1 MGESTSIKLEVPR
14 ILQFETSTKKIK
26 SVPKTWHFF
35 RNSTTF
41 LRYLIAVFLL
51 LVLLL
56 AFIIAALLL
65 KPKETENDVF
75 IGIEVGF
82 ANVDEIK
89 SFVDEVKGYVNLII
103 VSDLNI
109 TRNATVLYDVFDFLH
124 ARNLY
129 FIPFMSLLEFV
140 DDPDFFQVARQRWD
154 EHFLGVYT
162 FDEPGGKQF
171 DAVEHR
177 PIDEAENYSDAAS
190 KYVRSV
196 SEEGLL
202 LWSRNFR
209 QMGNV
214 RLFTSDYALY
224 WFDYKACYNVVF
236 SQFGWNFSR
245 QLHIALCRGAATA
258 HNSDWGAVITW
269 TYRQPPYIES
279 PEELTRDMTL
289 AYQNGAKYILVF
301 NYPTNVTEYGLLTRA
316 HLDAIR
322 DFWNYHKVTPQPT
335 EHSAEI
341 AYVLPPDYGFG
352 FRASNDR
359 IWGLWEPDELS
370 SKIWDDAN
378 SLLEAHA
385 SKLDI
390 IYETGETAITER
402 YETLIFW
409 NGTTTQNNTYNT
421 NTARMNPFYAQRFN
435 P

>member
-26 SVPKTWHFF
+26 SVPKTRHFF
-35 RNSTTF
+35 RNSTAF

-140 DDPDFFQVARQRWD
+140 DDPDFFQVARQRWG

-236 SQFGWNFSR
+236 S
-245 QLHIALCRGAATA
+245 
-258 HNSDWGAVITW
+258 
-269 TYRQPPYIES
+269 P
-279 PEELTRDMTL
+279 
-289 AYQNGAKYILVF
+289 
-301 NYPTNVTEYGLLTRA
+301 
-316 HLDAIR
+316 
-322 DFWNYHKVTPQPT
+322 
-335 EHSAEI
+335 
-341 AYVLPPDYGFG
+341 
-352 FRASNDR
+352 FR
-359 IWGLWEPDELS
+359 
-370 SKIWDDAN
+370 
-378 SLLEAHA
+378 
-385 SKLDI
+385 
-390 IYETGETAITER
+390 
-402 YETLIFW
+402 
-409 NGTTTQNNTYNT
+409 
-421 NTARMNPFYAQRFN
+421 
-435 P
+435 